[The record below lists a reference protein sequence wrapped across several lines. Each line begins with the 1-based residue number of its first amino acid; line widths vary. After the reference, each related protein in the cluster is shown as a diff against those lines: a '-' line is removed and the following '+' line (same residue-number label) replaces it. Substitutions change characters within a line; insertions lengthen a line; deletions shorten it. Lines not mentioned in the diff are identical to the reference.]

1 MRIKGV
7 TYDTGFV
14 NAGNTT
20 KDIFDPKIIER
31 EMQIIKNDL
40 HCNAVRITGGD
51 LDRLEITA
59 QLAAAAGL
67 EVWYCPFT
75 CDLTQNALLDFLADS
90 ATHAEKIRKTGNE
103 VVFVTGSEI
112 SLFTT
117 GFFPGDNLTERLTH
131 LKEPMK
137 LREHIPN
144 VQKSIREFLAKAVA
158 ITRERFRG
166 KISYASIP
174 FEGVDWNLFDYIAT
188 DGGYRPTA
196 IAPYFV
202 QGIQRLVN
210 QGKPAVITEFG
221 CSTYQ
226 GAAALGAHADN
237 NIVWDNGKADHLNG
251 NYTRDENEQA
261 STIVELF
268 NIFDNEGVE
277 GAFVNTFAR
286 YDLPHRDNPIED
298 LDMASAG
305 LVKVYENKFG
315 ETYPDMHWEPK
326 LAFKVI
332 ANLYKEKASDP
343 LRL

>member
-7 TYDTGFV
+7 TYDTGFI

-20 KDIFDPKIIER
+20 KEIFDPNIIER

-51 LDRLEITA
+51 LDRLEVTA

-75 CDLTQNALLDFLADS
+75 CDLTQDELLEFLTDS
-90 ATHAEKIRKTGNE
+90 AARAEKIRKNGNE

-112 SLFTT
+112 SLVTK
-117 GFFPGDNLTERLTH
+117 GFFPGDNLTERLT
-131 LKEPMK
+131 LMKEPTK
-137 LREHIPN
+137 LREHIPH
-144 VQKSIREFLAKAVA
+144 VQRTTREFLAKAAAVV
-158 ITRERFRG
+158 RERFHG
-166 KISYASIP
+166 KITYASIP

-202 QGIQRLVN
+202 QGIRRLVS

-221 CSTYQ
+221 CCTYQ
-226 GAAALGAHADN
+226 GAAALGGQADN
-237 NIVWDNGKADHLNG
+237 NIVWTNGKASHLNG
-251 NYTRDENEQA
+251 NYIRDENEQA

-277 GAFVNTFAR
+277 SAFVNTFAR

-298 LDMASAG
+298 LDMASFG
-305 LVKVYENKFG
+305 LVKIYENKFG
-315 ETYPDMHWEPK
+315 ETYPNMPWEPK
-326 LAFKVI
+326 LAFKAI
-332 ANLYKEKASDP
+332 AQLYNDK
-343 LRL
+343 